1 MPTGIPVRPTTLV
14 APAAPSPGLPT
25 GIPARAAKLRARP
38 TTPVAPAAPSPGL
51 PTGPPDLPTGIP
63 ARAAKLRA
71 RPTTLVAPVH
81 YDAMVETL
89 IKESFH
95 PIIKN
100 YTKEVTEDDLRKI
113 YAELSD

>member
-1 MPTGIPVRPTTLV
+1 
-14 APAAPSPGLPT
+14 
-25 GIPARAAKLRARP
+25 
-38 TTPVAPAAPSPGL
+38 
-51 PTGPPDLPTGIP
+51 
-63 ARAAKLRA
+63 
-71 RPTTLVAPVH
+71 VH